1 MARKISTPPPP
12 PPHREHARRTPPP
25 KPSPKRAPTT
35 SSPPPKRSPPAPAKR
50 HTEGHHSPA
59 KPPPSS
65 PEHHGAGHPPPS
77 SPEHHGAG
85 HPPPSSPPT
94 KEHPAAEPNRHH
106 GHRRAGDG
114 AATGPPPSSSPP
126 NKADTVTW
134 RPRRAGPSSPPPSSI
149 MWNPRSPSPPPS
161 SITWNPR
168 PPSPPPSSI
177 TWQPRPL
184 GLDTSPPTAS
194 SAPSSAAAAAAAAFV
209 ASPGVLAAGIVMLLL
224 ALVAIVTG
232 VWILLKRRRN
242 KVHDH
247 DDILVEYG
255 HQPSGGNSGSSSN
268 QREHLITKVEPRPS
282 SQLNAGR
289 KKAAADPLI
298 RELLRPPR
306 RLPPSALPAGA
317 RHKSASGNDPLFRAA
332 DPVHGQQGSRG
343 NVMMEDPLVVFPAYE
358 VDEQPR
364 LFSATPEDDPL
375 FSTGGYSHHPA
386 GEKMAA
392 NELPVCISS
401 RCDRVP
407 EQFHGRE
414 QGRKVADRSGTV
426 FDPGDVAALAKK
438 RAEMEK
444 QMQKFI
450 MMEPRIRPFF
460 HRKRD
465 VENSPEITSDE
476 NLVRKL
482 TANDPK
488 RVKSD
493 LEVEP
498 SAPGHASLTGE
509 NADQALQETKHKNK

>member
-12 PPHREHARRTPPP
+12 PPHREHARTP

-35 SSPPPKRSPPAPAKR
+35 SSPPPKRSPPAPTKR
-50 HTEGHHSPA
+50 HSHSPTDGHHSPA
-59 KPPPSS
+59 K
-65 PEHHGAGHPPPS
+65 PPPS

-94 KEHPAAEPNRHH
+94 KEHPAAEPKRHH

-114 AATGPPPSSSPP
+114 AATGPSPSSSPP

-161 SITWNPR
+161 TITWNPR
-168 PPSPPPSSI
+168 PPSPPPSTI

-242 KVHDH
+242 KVHGDIHH
-247 DDILVEYG
+247 DDILVEDG
-255 HQPSGGNSGSSSN
+255 HQPSGGNSGSSSS

-343 NVMMEDPLVVFPAYE
+343 NVMMEDPLVLFPAYE

-375 FSTGGYSHHPA
+375 FSSGGYSHHPA

-392 NELPVCISS
+392 NELPVRLSS
-401 RCDRVP
+401 RRDRVP

-414 QGRKVADRSGTV
+414 QGPKVADRSGTV
-426 FDPGDVAALAKK
+426 FDPGDVATLAKK
-438 RAEMEK
+438 RAEIEK

-450 MMEPRIRPFF
+450 MMEPRIRPFS

-509 NADQALQETKHKNK
+509 NADQALQETKRKNK

>member
-1 MARKISTPPPP
+1 MARTPPPP
-12 PPHREHARRTPPP
+12 PPHREHARRMPPP

-50 HTEGHHSPA
+50 HSHSPPKPTEGHHSPTKLPPEHHGA
-59 KPPPSS
+59 VHPPPSS
-65 PEHHGAGHPPPS
+65 SEHHGAPPRFPEHHGAGP
-77 SPEHHGAG
+77 
-85 HPPPSSPPT
+85 PPPSSPPT
-94 KEHPAAEPNRHH
+94 KEHPAAEPKRHP

-149 MWNPRSPSPPPS
+149 TWNPGPSPPPS
-161 SITWNPR
+161 TIAWNPR
-168 PPSPPPSSI
+168 PPSPPPSTI

-184 GLDTSPPTAS
+184 GLGTSPPTAS
-194 SAPSSAAAAAAAAFV
+194 SAPSSAAAAAAFV
-209 ASPGVLAAGIVMLLL
+209 ASPGVLAAGIVLLLL
-224 ALVAIVTG
+224 ALVAIGTG

-242 KVHDH
+242 K
-247 DDILVEYG
+247 
-255 HQPSGGNSGSSSN
+255 
-268 QREHLITKVEPRPS
+268 
-282 SQLNAGR
+282 LNAGR
-289 KKAAADPLI
+289 KKPAADHRI

-332 DPVHGQQGSRG
+332 DPVHGQQGSRE
-343 NVMMEDPLVVFPAYE
+343 NVTMEDPLVVFPAHE
-358 VDEQPR
+358 VGDKPR

-392 NELPVCISS
+392 NELPVRLSS
-401 RCDRVP
+401 RRDGVP

-450 MMEPRIRPFF
+450 MMDPRIRPFS
-460 HRKRD
+460 HGLVVSALELTIWTDEAESIRKRD

-482 TANDPK
+482 TANDPD

-498 SAPGHASLTGE
+498 SAPGHTSLTGE
-509 NADQALQETKHKNK
+509 NADQVRAFLYPGEFFHL

>member
-1 MARKISTPPPP
+1 MARKISTPPP
-12 PPHREHARRTPPP
+12 RRLTGSTRGTPPP

-35 SSPPPKRSPPAPAKR
+35 PSPPPKRSPTAPAKR
-50 HTEGHHSPA
+50 HSHSPPKPTDGHHSPA

-77 SPEHHGAG
+77 SP
-85 HPPPSSPPT
+85 PT
-94 KEHPAAEPNRHH
+94 KEHRAAEPKRHH
-106 GHRRAGDG
+106 GHRRADDG

-149 MWNPRSPSPPPS
+149 
-161 SITWNPR
+161 TWNPR
-168 PPSPPPSSI
+168 PPSPPPSTI

-242 KVHDH
+242 KVHGDIHH
-247 DDILVEYG
+247 DDILVEDG

-358 VDEQPR
+358 VDEQRR
-364 LFSATPEDDPL
+364 LFSTTPEDDPL

-386 GEKMAA
+386 GKKMAA
-392 NELPVCISS
+392 NELPVRISS
-401 RCDRVP
+401 RRNGVP

-414 QGRKVADRSGTV
+414 QGRKVADRSGIV

-450 MMEPRIRPFF
+450 MMEPRIRPFS
-460 HRKRD
+460 HRLVVSALELTIWTDEAESIRKRD

-509 NADQALQETKHKNK
+509 NADQLRAFL

>member
-1 MARKISTPPPP
+1 MAR
-12 PPHREHARRTPPP
+12 PPHQEHTRRTPPP

-50 HTEGHHSPA
+50 HSHSPANPTEGYHSPA

-77 SPEHHGAG
+77 SP
-85 HPPPSSPPT
+85 PT
-94 KEHPAAEPNRHH
+94 KEHRAAEPKRHH
-106 GHRRAGDG
+106 GHRRADDG
-114 AATGPPPSSSPP
+114 APPSSSPP

-149 MWNPRSPSPPPS
+149 TWNPRAPSPPPS
-161 SITWNPR
+161 TITWNPR
-168 PPSPPPSSI
+168 PPSPPPSTI

-282 SQLNAGR
+282 SQLNTGR

-343 NVMMEDPLVVFPAYE
+343 NVMMEDPLVVFPANE
-358 VDEQPR
+358 VDQQPR

-386 GEKMAA
+386 GKKMAA
-392 NELPVCISS
+392 NELPVRISS
-401 RCDRVP
+401 RRDRVL

-414 QGRKVADRSGTV
+414 QGRKMADRSGTV
-426 FDPGDVAALAKK
+426 FDPGDVVALAKK

-450 MMEPRIRPFF
+450 MMEPRIRPFP

-465 VENSPEITSDE
+465 VENSPEMTSDK
-476 NLVRKL
+476 NLVQKL
-482 TANDPK
+482 TGNDTE

-498 SAPGHASLTGE
+498 SLFAAPGHASLTGE
-509 NADQALQETKHKNK
+509 NADQALWEA